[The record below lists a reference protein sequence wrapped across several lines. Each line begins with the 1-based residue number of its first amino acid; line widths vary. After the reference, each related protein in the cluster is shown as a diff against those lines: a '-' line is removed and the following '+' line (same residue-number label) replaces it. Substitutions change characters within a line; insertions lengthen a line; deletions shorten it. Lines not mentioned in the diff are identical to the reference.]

1 MKKNKIVY
9 NTQNIYE
16 LIKDGKEVIYIDSN
30 VIITPSAMDI
40 IRSKRIEVAYKK
52 DNNDEAGCNCCCC
65 DSNND
70 NEIVKQ
76 TIKNLSIGIIET
88 TGYVATI
95 SALDTLLNA
104 SNVEVIDKELIG
116 AGIVVIIIAG
126 SISNIKEAV
135 KSAEISIKKLNSKCR
150 HTIIAKP
157 HDDVW
162 KIIP

>member
-40 IRSKRIEVAYKK
+40 IRSKRIEIVYKK

-76 TIKNLSIGIIET
+76 TIKILVNKCNITDEKIIKNVIIE
-88 TGYVATI
+88 V
-95 SALDTLLNA
+95 LRR
-104 SNVEVIDKELIG
+104 V
-116 AGIVVIIIAG
+116 
-126 SISNIKEAV
+126 
-135 KSAEISIKKLNSKCR
+135 NS
-150 HTIIAKP
+150 
-157 HDDVW
+157 
-162 KIIP
+162 